1 MLNRILKNAASPC
14 VVNGWNKP
22 DPDFRSFNPEGVM
35 LHWIL
40 LELLKGKATVLMVV
54 YVVYQI
60 NPNTE
65 S

>member
-1 MLNRILKNAASPC
+1 
-14 VVNGWNKP
+14 
-22 DPDFRSFNPEGVM
+22 M

-40 LELLKGKATVLMVV
+40 LELLKGKPTVLMVV